1 MIAAE
6 DICTTRGNLAGISLR
21 VEPGT
26 VLALMG
32 PNGSGKSTLLHVL
45 AGDLAA
51 SSGSV
56 RLQDRLLAAWPAA
69 RLATIRAV
77 LPQTSHVAFPIQVT
91 DLVAIGRLPHR
102 GLARGGD
109 AEAVT
114 AALSA
119 LGLQPLAHRPYHR
132 LSGGER
138 QRVQFARVLAQ
149 IWQPPGETS
158 PGENSPR
165 LLLLDEPTNNLDP
178 AQRLALMQL
187 VRRLAGQGI
196 AVVVVL
202 HDLTEALNFADHG
215 LLLRDGRVVAQG
227 PIRDVLTPAAIAA
240 AFDVEAVILGGPQ
253 GSFHVAVLGEK
264 AAG

>member
-6 DICTTRGNLAGISLR
+6 GICTTRGNLAGISLR
-21 VEPGT
+21 AEPGT

-56 RLQDRLLAAWPAA
+56 RLQGRPLAAWPAA
-69 RLATIRAV
+69 ALATIRAV
-77 LPQTSHVAFPIQVT
+77 LPQTSQVAFPIQVT

-109 AEAVT
+109 AEAVA
-114 AALSA
+114 AALTA
-119 LGLQPLAHRPYHR
+119 LGLQHLAHRPYQR

-149 IWQPPGETS
+149 IWRPPGET
-158 PGENSPR
+158 SPR

-187 VRRLAGQGI
+187 VRRLAGQGT
-196 AVVVVL
+196 AVVAVL

-215 LLLRDGRVVAQG
+215 LLLRDGRVVAGG
-227 PIRDVLTPAAIAA
+227 PIHDVLTPAAIAA
-240 AFDVEAVILGGPQ
+240 AFDVEAVILAGPL
-253 GSFHVAVLGEK
+253 GSSHVAVLGEK
-264 AAG
+264 PAG